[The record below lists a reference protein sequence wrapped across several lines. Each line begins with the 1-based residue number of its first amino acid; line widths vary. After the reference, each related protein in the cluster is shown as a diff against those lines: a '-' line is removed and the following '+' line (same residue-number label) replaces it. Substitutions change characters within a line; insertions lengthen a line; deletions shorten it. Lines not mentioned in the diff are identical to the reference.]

1 MLARVI
7 CADAR
12 VAASF
17 DLAFGNTTKNASLVL
32 ADPPYLLLERRRR
45 IGGDIR
51 SASSRPRKLDEE
63 GVIRFRDEAA
73 YTDFSHAWMTT
84 TFQRVAPSGTVVI
97 WTNSLGRRAT
107 LAAANS
113 QGWSC
118 LIAEFAWAK
127 RTIERAETSTAL
139 EETARIYE
147 RALILTRGESRPNA
161 TAALDGLAALTGY
174 ASVSGH
180 PHEKPFAAIAPL
192 VRALSRRG
200 DTVLVPFAGCGGE
213 AVSAAR
219 LGRNVVALEIRK
231 EWANQ
236 ALKNV
241 LEAAARA
248 KTNPLE

>member
-1 MLARVI
+1 MLARVV

-12 VAASF
+12 VATSF
-17 DLAFGNTTKNASLVL
+17 DVAFGNTKALASLAL

-45 IGGDIR
+45 FGDIR
-51 SASSRPRKLDEE
+51 GASSRPRKLDEE

-73 YTDFSHAWMTT
+73 YTDFSKSWMQP
-84 TFQRVAPSGTVVI
+84 TFARVAPSGTVVI
-97 WTNSLGRRAT
+97 WTNALGRRAT
-107 LAAANS
+107 LAAANL

-127 RTIERAETSTAL
+127 RTMERAETSTAQ
-139 EETARIYE
+139 EENARIYE
-147 RALILTRGESRPNA
+147 RALILTRGESRPQV

-192 VRALSRRG
+192 VRTLSQRG